1 MLIMDIAIGDNYA
14 WGRRIVS
21 LILKCCGF
29 EVSNVTKMQDDLY
42 AFDQNMEDLYY
53 EATTMVV
60 IMTIDTC

>member
-1 MLIMDIAIGDNYA
+1 MDIAIGDNYA